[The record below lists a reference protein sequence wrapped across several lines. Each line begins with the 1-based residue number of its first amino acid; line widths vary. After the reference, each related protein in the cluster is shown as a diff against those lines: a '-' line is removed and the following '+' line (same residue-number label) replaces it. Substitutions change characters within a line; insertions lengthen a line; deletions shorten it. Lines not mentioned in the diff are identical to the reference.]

1 MSELGTRSDWRSP
14 CFATLCWSQALS
26 DLFFSH
32 PVGALSTSLIKSRCG
47 RCPPLNEKAVTLCAE
62 YKVDNARPCSR
73 GVGHQDF
80 LRHVGAASQHDACL
94 QSAKP
99 PYGHHHRVSFKRPAI
114 PHVLFCRPLALQNHP
129 RFITSSFATQSFLLP
144 GLASPS
150 LAIVL
155 HRSLRRPGPYTV
167 WTTCRSSQ
175 RSTSLP
181 LSLPFSSIRS

>member
-1 MSELGTRSDWRSP
+1 MWVTS
-14 CFATLCWSQALS
+14 AS

-32 PVGALSTSLIKSRCG
+32 PVGALTPSLVKSRCG
-47 RCPPLNEKAVTLCAE
+47 RCHPLNGEAVTLCAE
-62 YKVDNARPCSR
+62 YIMDNARPCTR

-80 LRHVGAASQHDACL
+80 LRHVGAETQHDACL
-94 QSAKP
+94 KSAKP
-99 PYGHHHRVSFKRPAI
+99 PYGIIIESLLNVRLFLTSFSAGRSRYK
-114 PHVLFCRPLALQNHP
+114 NHP

-167 WTTCRSSQ
+167 RTTCRPS
-175 RSTSLP
+175 
-181 LSLPFSSIRS
+181 